1 MNEAQR
7 QEYLRAMGIQNW
19 IPRSAVAEAESIG
32 PDNMEPKMI
41 ESAHVEPDSIGR
53 AAAPERR
60 TPPPPATLSPPRP
73 VVRAEPPPSAADEP
87 PSWLD
92 EVPPPADEYLPAVD
106 QGDHADRFGDADLM
120 DDGVSRLDWA
130 GLEARVAHCEACELH
145 KSRTR
150 TVFGVGRRDADL
162 MIIGEAPGADEDR
175 KGEPFVGR
183 AGQLL
188 NAMLKAIG
196 LGREQVYIANIL
208 KCRPPG
214 NRDPRAEEALQ
225 CAPYLQRQVAL
236 VKPRVILAVGA
247 VAARNLLQRDEAV
260 GRLRGGQ
267 HQFNGIPV
275 VVTYHPAYLLRS
287 PEQKAKA
294 WQDLQ
299 KAARLIQ

>member
-7 QEYLRAMGIQNW
+7 REYLQAMGIQYW
-19 IPRSAVAEAESIG
+19 VPRSVAAENNPVESEAEPSL
-32 PDNMEPKMI
+32 
-41 ESAHVEPDSIGR
+41 
-53 AAAPERR
+53 AAP
-60 TPPPPATLSPPRP
+60 P
-73 VVRAEPPPSAADEP
+73 VPSAPTAMDDASATAPPVAAPVSRPESGTGVASPSPAPDEP
-87 PSWLD
+87 PAWLD
-92 EVPPPADEYLPAVD
+92 EVPPPADEYHPTVDPAGSAGQFD
-106 QGDHADRFGDADLM
+106 SDGLLDDR
-120 DDGVSRLDWA
+120 VSQLDWP
-130 GLEARVAHCEACELH
+130 GLAARVAQCEACELH

-150 TVFGVGRRDADL
+150 TVFGVGAQTADL
-162 MIIGEAPGADEDR
+162 MIIGEAPGVDEDR

-214 NRDPRAEEALQ
+214 NRDPRAEEALK
-225 CAPYLQRQVAL
+225 CAPYLQRQVEL
-236 VKPRVILAVGA
+236 VNPKVILAVGA
-247 VAARNLLQRDEAV
+247 VAARNLLQRDDAV
-260 GRLRGGQ
+260 GRLRTGQ
-267 HQFNGIPV
+267 HHYRDIPL

-299 KAARLIQ
+299 KAVRLLR